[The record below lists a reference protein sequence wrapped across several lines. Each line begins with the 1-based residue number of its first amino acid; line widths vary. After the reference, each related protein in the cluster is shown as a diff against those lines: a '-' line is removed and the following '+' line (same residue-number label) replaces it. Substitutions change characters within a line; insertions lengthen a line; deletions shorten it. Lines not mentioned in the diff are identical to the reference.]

1 MSNNMAPATQMK
13 FFIKDTVWKVKY
25 SEVTHSIKFQICNT
39 MCIMIPIIAHKVY
52 DFLILLQKVCLK

>member
-1 MSNNMAPATQMK
+1 MAPATQMK

-39 MCIMIPIIAHKVY
+39 MCIMIPIIAHKDIVA
-52 DFLILLQKVCLK
+52 KSVSEVAG

>member
-25 SEVTHSIKFQICNT
+25 SEVTHSIKFQIW
-39 MCIMIPIIAHKVY
+39 
-52 DFLILLQKVCLK
+52 ILLQKVCLK

>member
-25 SEVTHSIKFQICNT
+25 SVVTHSIKFQICNT

-52 DFLILLQKVCLK
+52 DFFI